1 MGLINCPLAP
11 LEPGIWPDWNLA
23 SDEITKQFGEGEV
36 AKAVPW
42 NTLTKEQKSFQRTKM
57 AIHAAMIDRMDQQ
70 IGRVLNQLRAMNA
83 YDNTVIV
90 FVSDNGASAEQMIRG
105 DGHDPQ
111 AAPGSALTHLCLGP
125 GWSTAAN
132 TPFRLHKSWV
142 HEGGISSP
150 WIMHWPNG
158 ITDKGKLR
166 HTPCHL
172 IDLVPTMLDLA
183 GASPRGILPTSAPA
197 LSGKS
202 LAPAFAKNTTVERD
216 CLYFHHNK
224 NRAIRV
230 GDHKLVAIGE
240 KGPWELYNLAKDRA
254 EQTNLA
260 PRQPK
265 LVADLAKRWQQQED
279 NFVKTREASKPTQMP
294 RMMLNP
300 KAG

>member
-1 MGLINCPLAP
+1 
-11 LEPGIWPDWNLA
+11 
-23 SDEITKQFGEGEV
+23 
-36 AKAVPW
+36 
-42 NTLTKEQKSFQRTKM
+42 M

-105 DGHDPQ
+105 DGHDPK

-150 WIMHWPNG
+150 WIMHWPKG

-183 GASPRGILPTSAPA
+183 GSNPRGILPTTAPD

-202 LAPAFAKNTTVERD
+202 LVPAFAKNTTIERD

-254 EQTNLA
+254 EQNNLA
-260 PRQPK
+260 SSQPK
-265 LVADLAKRWQQQED
+265 LLSTLASRWQHSED
-279 NFVKTREASKPTQMP
+279 TFVKTREAARPTQMP
-294 RMMLNP
+294 RMN
-300 KAG
+300 ANA